1 MKKIT
6 ILYKED
12 NKQLIDKAKI
22 SIDGKEIGDLLKNKS
37 KVIEVEEGKHRI
49 VLSADTLQ
57 EINKTENK
65 NGLEIRTKENIWI
78 DEEIEVN
85 EDLYY
90 IYHSPVLIKN
100 KGKLEKV
107 SKEEFEKREK
117 NNNFWNS
124 KVGIAI
130 VTIIAIIILLIL

>member
-12 NKQLIDKAKI
+12 NKQLIDKANI
-22 SIDGKEIGDLLKNKS
+22 AIDGKNIGELLKNKN
-37 KVIEVEEGKHRI
+37 KEIELEEGKHRI
-49 VLSADTLQ
+49 TLSANTLK
-57 EINKTENK
+57 EINKTDNK
-65 NGLEIRTKENIWI
+65 NEVEIKTKENIWI

-90 IYHSPVLIKN
+90 IYHSPLIVSN

-107 SKEEFEKREK
+107 SKEEFEKRVK
-117 NNNFWNS
+117 HNNFWNS
-124 KVGIAI
+124 EIGIGVAI
-130 VTIIAIIILLIL
+130 VIIMIILFIL